1 MNRDMLK
8 KQNKTLYN
16 NDTHRTIFNYKAIY
30 MALILGCIIADGIT
44 LFSLIDM
51 FLKQSVAMSR
61 VITVAIAGVLNIAAY
76 LLAAC
81 LHNEEFTPRT
91 KKTLAGMI
99 IAVFLLFFTS
109 VFVLRVA
116 SMEQMYGSNDENL
129 GITIQTGEETQ
140 DAYAVDEDEFE
151 ASLAQIILAVILS
164 LEPLGTS
171 VLCFYIG
178 YEQSPKR
185 KREYLD
191 AMQILEIEKA
201 IDTDKVMITEL
212 KEDMVFDR
220 IGYDN
225 MQYEQTYALII
236 QLKEQALIK
245 ARKKL
250 AEHDA
255 TPEGITYLMEGGYK
269 EQAKQTAEVAEVAE
283 PDGSVTEKKETTE
296 VTTKRIKSIA

>member
-8 KQNKTLYN
+8 KQNKALYI
-16 NDTHRTIFNYKAIY
+16 NDTRRHIFNYPVVY
-30 MALILGCIIADGIT
+30 PALIMSCILADGLT
-44 LFSLIDM
+44 LFSLIDQ
-51 FLKQSVAMSR
+51 FLKQSQNMSY
-61 VITVAIAGVLNIAAY
+61 VITAAVAGVLNIAAV

-81 LHNEEFTPRT
+81 LHNEEFSPRA

-99 IAVFLLFFTS
+99 IGVFLLFFTS

-116 SMEQMYGSNDENL
+116 SMEQMYGSNNEDL
-129 GITIQTGEETQ
+129 GITIQTGVDTQ
-140 DAYAVDEDEFE
+140 DAYASEEDDFE
-151 ASLAQIILAVILS
+151 ASLAQIILAVILG

-185 KREYLD
+185 KREYID
-191 AMQILEIEKA
+191 AEQITDLEKA

-212 KEDMVFDR
+212 KADMAFDR
-220 IGYDN
+220 AGYDN
-225 MQYEQTYALII
+225 MQYEQIYALIV
-236 QLKEQALIK
+236 QLKEQAIVK

-255 TPEGITYLMEGGYK
+255 TPEGVTHLMEGEFK
-269 EQAKQTAEVAEVAE
+269 EQSKQAAEATEANGSVAETKETNEVA
-283 PDGSVTEKKETTE
+283 S
-296 VTTKRIKSIA
+296 KRIKSIA

>member
-8 KQNKTLYN
+8 KQNKALYI
-16 NDTHRTIFNYKAIY
+16 NDTRRHIFNYPVVY
-30 MALILGCIIADGIT
+30 PALIMSCILADGLT
-44 LFSLIDM
+44 LFSLIDQ
-51 FLKQSVAMSR
+51 FLKQSQNMSY
-61 VITVAIAGVLNIAAY
+61 VITAAVAGVLNIAAV

-81 LHNEEFTPRT
+81 LHNEEFSPRA

-99 IAVFLLFFTS
+99 IGVFLLFFTS

-116 SMEQMYGSNDENL
+116 SMEQMYGSNNEDL
-129 GITIQTGEETQ
+129 GITIQTGVDTQ
-140 DAYAVDEDEFE
+140 DAYASEEDDFE
-151 ASLAQIILAVILS
+151 ASLAQIILAVILG

-185 KREYLD
+185 KREYID
-191 AMQILEIEKA
+191 AEQITDLEKA

-212 KEDMVFDR
+212 KADMSFDR
-220 IGYDN
+220 AGYDN
-225 MQYEQTYALII
+225 MQYEQIYALIV
-236 QLKEQALIK
+236 QLKEQAIVK

-255 TPEGITYLMEGGYK
+255 TPEGVTHLMEGGFK
-269 EQAKQTAEVAEVAE
+269 EQSKQAAEATEANGSVAETKETNEVA
-283 PDGSVTEKKETTE
+283 S
-296 VTTKRIKSIA
+296 KRIKSIA

>member
-1 MNRDMLK
+1 MNREMLK
-8 KQNKTLYN
+8 KQNKTLYS
-16 NDTHRTIFNYKAIY
+16 NDTHRTIFNYKVVY
-30 MALILGCIIADGIT
+30 MVLIAGCILADGIT

-61 VITVAIAGVLNIAAY
+61 VITIAVAGVLNIAAY

-116 SMEQMYGSNDENL
+116 SMEQMYGSNNEDL
-129 GITIQTGEETQ
+129 GITIQTGV
-140 DAYAVDEDEFE
+140 DAEDVYTAEGDEFK
-151 ASLAQIILAVILS
+151 ASVAQIILAIILG

-178 YEQSPKR
+178 YEESPKR
-185 KREYLD
+185 KKEYFD
-191 AMQILEIEKA
+191 AMHVLEIEKA

-212 KEDMVFDR
+212 KADMAFDR
-220 IGYDN
+220 AGYDN
-225 MQYEQTYALII
+225 MQYEQIYALII
-236 QLKEQALIK
+236 QLKEQAIVK

-255 TPEGITYLMEGGYK
+255 TPEGVTHLMEGGFK
-269 EQAKQTAEVAEVAE
+269 EQSKQAAEATES
-283 PDGSVTEKKETTE
+283 DGSVAGIKETNE
-296 VTTKRIKSIA
+296 VASKRIKSIA

>member
-8 KQNKTLYN
+8 KHNKALYI
-16 NDTHRTIFNYKAIY
+16 NDTRRHVFNYPVIY
-30 MALILGCIIADGIT
+30 PALIAGCILADGLT
-44 LFSLIDM
+44 LFSLIDQ
-51 FLKQSVAMSR
+51 FLKQSQNMSY
-61 VITVAIAGVLNIAAY
+61 VITAAVAGVLNIAAV

-91 KKTLAGMI
+91 KKTLAGLI

-109 VFVLRVA
+109 VFGLRVS
-116 SMEQMYGSNDENL
+116 SMEQMYGSNNENL
-129 GITIQTGEETQ
+129 GITIQTGVDTQ
-140 DAYAVDEDEFE
+140 DPYAVDEDEFE
-151 ASLAQIILAVILS
+151 ASLAQIILAVILG

-185 KREYLD
+185 KREFID
-191 AMQILEIEKA
+191 AEQITDLEKA
-201 IDTDKVMITEL
+201 IDTAKVMITEL
-212 KEDMVFDR
+212 KADMAFDR
-220 IGYDN
+220 TGYDN

-236 QLKEQALIK
+236 QLKEQALVM

-255 TPEGITYLMEGGYK
+255 TPEGITYLMESGYV
-269 EQAKQTAEVAEVAE
+269 KQSEKAVEVVESADSA
-283 PDGSVTEKKETTE
+283 TEKKATNE
-296 VTTKRIKSIA
+296 VINNKLKSIA